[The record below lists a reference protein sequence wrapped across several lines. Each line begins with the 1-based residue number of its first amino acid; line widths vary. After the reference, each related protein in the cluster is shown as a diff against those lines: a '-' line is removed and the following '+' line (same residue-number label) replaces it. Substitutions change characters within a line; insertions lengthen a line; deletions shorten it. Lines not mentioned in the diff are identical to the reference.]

1 MQIICQQHLFKSDFK
16 ILGVFPNCACRLG
29 KVYDHDH
36 SVSFILELK
45 RIFKCEISKKNE
57 NYNFRFVWIL
67 IVQSVQKEVLDP
79 HLIASV
85 KRAINLI
92 IFIGTVV
99 LGT

>member
-45 RIFKCEISKKNE
+45 KFLNVKFLKKMKIIISDLFG
-57 NYNFRFVWIL
+57 Y
-67 IVQSVQKEVLDP
+67 
-79 HLIASV
+79 
-85 KRAINLI
+85 
-92 IFIGTVV
+92 
-99 LGT
+99 